1 MKYRAVISCAAL
13 IVAATVG
20 GCEKESWD
28 LVSPPPDSDSIMVR
42 LINLSRSGTYW
53 LQLDAIEAA
62 VQTVP
67 LAPMTSSA
75 LIKSPADSAF
85 VRLYDAVGN
94 IVIDHPARTR
104 FVKRTYETMILL
116 PSPLGSP
123 RARDA
128 DTLVRVVTNPLP
140 LPPPGRAQV
149 RFFNAVADTTI
160 TVALRNGCPS
170 GEYFDQQE
178 FRNSGAPRDIPAG
191 EFVVSVLCA
200 GKPTAIVRGV
210 IGDRRFAT
218 IVVTGTA
225 QHVRVFLLDELDQS
239 PAAFRELAAV
249 SESERSAELRWMNVS
264 RYPFDSIRIAS
275 VGVVAV
281 NGQGEFL
288 SNYQRIPAC
297 TDALSDTVELY
308 SNGVLQDALPISLE
322 VGYRYTVIVLD
333 APNFGAPASRLAVVA
348 RDRISIPSDSTEWRV
363 LNALGRGYALTAF
376 LGARLD
382 QRGRYHNGEFL
393 VRALPDGQLSTPVRL
408 AAGAL
413 PIILQGGI
421 PERLIAVAFDTA
433 RPAHQYILAAL
444 TSRENVPKLYTI
456 ADDEASGPIAPLEDG
471 VYVQVVN
478 ALADRSL
485 LSCKI
490 ADVVQR
496 EGISPANLVATILP
510 RGQHT
515 LVINGRPLE
524 LTCDPTRVVTVVAAG
539 SGSAPTLIVL
549 DSTSLQPT
557 TMVARVRCINAA
569 PDVAYLRMARDQLV
583 SLDQWDSNILA
594 DRLAFGF
601 SSRPREFDRLQRIN
615 LVFGTSDSPP
625 QELFRPDG
633 SVSFALGRAYSAIFY
648 GTHQNGYNFFI
659 IQEP

>member
-1 MKYRAVISCAAL
+1 MKSRAL
-13 IVAATVG
+13 ITCTAIVLATTVG

-28 LVSPPPDSDSIMVR
+28 LVSPSPDTDSIMVR
-42 LINLSRSGTYW
+42 LINLGRSGSYW
-53 LQLDAIEAA
+53 LKLDAIEAA
-62 VQTVP
+62 AQTMP
-67 LAPMTSSA
+67 IAPMTSSA
-75 LIKSPADSAF
+75 LIKSPTDSAF
-85 VRLYDAVGN
+85 VRLYDAEGK
-94 IVIDHPARTR
+94 IVIDHAVRTR
-104 FVKRTYETMILL
+104 FIKRTYETMILL

-123 RARDA
+123 KQRDA
-128 DTLVRVVTNPLP
+128 DTLVRLVTNPVP

-149 RFFNAVADTTI
+149 RFFNAVIDTTI
-160 TVALRNGCPS
+160 TVELRSGCPS
-170 GEYFDQQE
+170 GQYFDQQT
-178 FRNSGAPRDIPAG
+178 FRNSGSPRDIPAG

-200 GKPTAIVRGV
+200 GNPAAIVRGV
-210 IGDRRFAT
+210 VGDRRFAT
-218 IVVTGTA
+218 IIVTGTA
-225 QHVRVFLLDELDQS
+225 QQVRVFLLDELDQS
-239 PAAFRELAAV
+239 PTAFRELAAV
-249 SESERSAELRWMNVS
+249 PESERTAEFRWMNVS
-264 RYPFDSIRIAS
+264 RYSFDSIRIAS

-348 RDRISIPSDSTEWRV
+348 RERINIPSDSTEWRV

-382 QRGRYHNGEFL
+382 MKGNYHNGEFL
-393 VRALPDGQLSTPVRL
+393 VRALPDGQLSSPVRL

-456 ADDEASGPIAPLEDG
+456 ADDEASGPIAPLEEG

-496 EGISPANLVATILP
+496 EGVSPANLVATILP
-510 RGQHT
+510 PGYQT
-515 LVINGRPLE
+515 LLVNGHPLE
-524 LTCDPTRVVTVVAAG
+524 LACDPTRVVTVIAAG
-539 SGSAPTLIVL
+539 KGSAPTLIVL

-569 PDVAYLRMARDQLV
+569 PDVANLRMSRDQLV
-583 SLDQWDSNILA
+583 SLDQWDSNIFA

-601 SSRPREFDRLQRIN
+601 SSRPRDLDRFQRIN

-633 SVSFALGRAYSAIFY
+633 SVSFALGRAYAVVFY
-648 GTHQNGYNFFI
+648 GTQRNGYNFFV